1 MKLKKLKTRVL
12 SFIRSLGAVLIV
24 AIDVINA
31 INAIAAAIAE
41 MFKD

>member
-1 MKLKKLKTRVL
+1 MNLKKIKKRVL

-24 AIDVINA
+24 ASDVINA
-31 INAIAAAIAE
+31 INVIAAAIAE